1 MIRLQKFLAE
11 AGLGSRRKCEEIIIT
26 GRVKVNDI
34 VVNELGTKVD
44 PEKDV
49 VKVDDKI
56 IKKRDKVYI
65 VLNKPEGYITSV
77 KDQFN
82 RPTVLDLLRGVKE
95 RVFPV
100 GRLDYNTSGLLILTN
115 DGDLSYK
122 ITHPKHK
129 VVKTY
134 IALIKGIPDEADL
147 ERFRKG
153 LKIEEDFITSPA
165 EIEILKTYKNSSLVR
180 IKIHEG
186 RNRQIRKMCAA
197 IGHPVMKLTRESIG
211 KITLGGLKKGD
222 WRYLTDEEI
231 EYLKNL

>member
-44 PEKDV
+44 PEKDI